1 MLAHEEVQK
10 FEPVLESI
18 VESLENSRIQS
29 PLPTPQ
35 AATSLNLSDDSLLEL
50 TSKTIVSQAI
60 FNGQQQ
66 IIREDYENSMN
77 TELAQVQT
85 ELAAIRH
92 KLGQGQPDVVPRP
105 DTEALKV
112 LSDRLQSVE
121 TRMGALDVLS
131 QRVQDLESE
140 PVVTERQPFT
150 QSQDSSSDESE
161 SQSQPMN
168 LNSTSSNGVEI
179 KIKALEKR
187 LDDAIMPNIEQS
199 LGELKSYFVK
209 G

>member
-10 FEPVLESI
+10 FEPVLEPI

-29 PLPTPQ
+29 PLPTSQ
-35 AATSLNLSDDSLLEL
+35 ASTPINLSEESLLEL

-77 TELAQVQT
+77 TELAQVQI

-105 DTEALKV
+105 DTEALKM
-112 LSDRLQSVE
+112 LSDRLQTVE
-121 TRMGALDVLS
+121 TRMGALDLLS
-131 QRVQDLESE
+131 QRVHDLESE
-140 PVVTERQPFT
+140 PIVRERQTFT
-150 QSQDSSSDESE
+150 QNQDSSSDELDIVR
-161 SQSQPMN
+161 QPMT
-168 LNSTSSNGVEI
+168 LNSASSHGVEI

-199 LGELKSYFVK
+199 LTELKSYFVK

>member
-18 VESLENSRIQS
+18 VESLENSRMQS

-131 QRVQDLESE
+131 QRVHDLESE

-150 QSQDSSSDESE
+150 QNQDSSSDELE
-161 SQSQPMN
+161 SQSEQMN

-187 LDDAIMPNIEQS
+187 LDDAIMPNIDQS

>member
-131 QRVQDLESE
+131 QRVHDLESE

-150 QSQDSSSDESE
+150 QNQNSSSDESE
-161 SQSQPMN
+161 SQKQPMN
-168 LNSTSSNGVEI
+168 LNSASSNGVEI

-187 LDDAIMPNIEQS
+187 LDDAITPNIEQS

>member
-29 PLPTPQ
+29 PLPTSQ
-35 AATSLNLSDDSLLEL
+35 ASTPINLSEESLLEL

-77 TELAQVQT
+77 TELAQVQI

-105 DTEALKV
+105 DTEALKM
-112 LSDRLQSVE
+112 LSDRLQTVE

-131 QRVQDLESE
+131 QRVHDLESE
-140 PVVTERQPFT
+140 PIVTERQTFT
-150 QSQDSSSDESE
+150 QNQDSSSDELDIV
-161 SQSQPMN
+161 SQPMN
-168 LNSTSSNGVEI
+168 LNSASSHGVEI

-199 LGELKSYFVK
+199 LTELKSYFVK

>member
-18 VESLENSRIQS
+18 VESLESSRIQS
-29 PLPTPQ
+29 PLPNSQ
-35 AATSLNLSDDSLLEL
+35 AATPMNLSEESLLEL

-85 ELAAIRH
+85 ELAAIRQ

-112 LSDRLQSVE
+112 LSDRLKSVE

-140 PVVTERQPFT
+140 PIVTERQTFT
-150 QSQDSSSDESE
+150 QNQESSSDELDNE
-161 SQSQPMN
+161 RQPMN
-168 LNSTSSNGVEI
+168 LNSASSNGVEI

-187 LDDAIMPNIEQS
+187 LDDAVMPNIEQS
-199 LGELKSYFVK
+199 LGELKSYFAK